1 MARRRPSLSA
11 RPPQVT
17 RPDVG
22 ATSPTASRISV
33 LLPEPFGPTS
43 TVGAPAPM
51 VSVRSRTI
59 AWSRAGTATFSSP
72 SGRSLTGGRTTSPR
86 AQLADATH
94 APGGRV
100 DQHDQR
106 DEKEAEPDRERQVP
120 LRGLERDRGG
130 HRTGE

>member
-17 RPDVG
+17 RPALG
-22 ATSPTASRISV
+22 AISPMASRISV

-43 TVGAPAPM
+43 TVGAPAPI
-51 VSVRSRTI
+51 VSARSRTI
-59 AWSRAGTATFSSP
+59 TASRVQNDTSSSL
-72 SGRSLTGGRTTSPR
+72 SGRSLTGGRIGSPR
-86 AQLADATH
+86 AQLADAAH

-106 DEKEAEPDRERQVP
+106 DEQHAEPDRQRQIA
-120 LRGLERDRGG
+120 LRGLK
-130 HRTGE
+130 